1 MRIDAMKQAAGTWTL
16 AQARALWWQ
25 KQAIGDA
32 TREGSVAAVL
42 GETGW
47 LRTLG
52 GSDVYIAARAR
63 RPGLARGELDA
74 AVDAG
79 ELRVVPAARG
89 CIYLVPAGVVGDLMA
104 LNAEGWRK
112 ATERDLAKAGSSMK
126 VVEELAGAVLGAL
139 ERPLATEAIR
149 KALPAGAIPS
159 FGEAGK
165 KAGLSSPLPLA
176 LRLLEL
182 GGRVER
188 TLEGGR
194 LDSDRYLWRR
204 AAGALAAGAPPAGA
218 PGKGKG
224 KAGAERSSEHPID
237 TLAGAFLGFA
247 GPATMAQLASW
258 SGRAQREL
266 LPSLERLGAVPVTVE
281 GLGDAWVLPGDL
293 EAVRGAPPPSGL
305 ALLAFEDNYLAP
317 HGLGV
322 VSDPRH
328 HEIQVNLWGSSKPE
342 AIGAARHVLSRTIVV
357 DGLIAGF
364 WEVDPRS
371 EGAAWMTF
379 DPAPKAIERRIEEE
393 TLVAARFLLRELGHA
408 RVFTLD
414 TMDLVQER
422 ADRIAKLRD
431 GVRKAPKAPAKTA
444 KAPAKAAAAPPAKAE
459 KAKPKAKAAK
469 APAKA
474 VKKR

>member
-1 MRIDAMKQAAGTWTL
+1 MKTAAGSWTL

-32 TREGSVAAVL
+32 TRTGALATVI

-63 RPGLARGELDA
+63 RPELVRGELDA
-74 AVDAG
+74 AVAAG
-79 ELRVVPAARG
+79 ELCVVPAARG

-112 ATERDLAKAGSSMK
+112 ATERDLAKAGSSMQ
-126 VVEELAGAVLGAL
+126 VVEALAQEVLGAL
-139 ERPLATEAIR
+139 ERPLSTEALR

-165 KAGLSSPLPLA
+165 KIGLSSPLPLA
-176 LRLLEL
+176 LRLLEQ

-204 AAGALAAGAPPAGA
+204 APGQ
-218 PGKGKG
+218 GKGKRKRMEARG
-224 KAGAERSSEHPID
+224 SEHPID

-247 GPATMAQLASW
+247 GPATLAQLAAW

-266 LPSLERLGAVPVTVE
+266 MPSLERLGAVAITVE
-281 GLGDAWVLPGDL
+281 GLGEAWVLPDDL

-328 HEIQVNLWGSSKPE
+328 HAIQVDLWGSSKPE

-371 EGAAWMTF
+371 EGATWMTF
-379 DPAPKAIERRIEEE
+379 DPAPKALARQIEEE
-393 TLVAARFLLRELGHA
+393 TLATARFLLRELGHA

-431 GVRKAPKAPAKTA
+431 GVRKAP
-444 KAPAKAAAAPPAKAE
+444 
-459 KAKPKAKAAK
+459 AKAAK
-469 APAKA
+469 APAKPA
-474 VKKR
+474 KKR